1 MEQETLRKED
11 SFRFA
16 DVALEIILKF
26 DRDGKIL
33 YGNSRAKTDLGYG
46 EELTQVSLPAL
57 FPAELQQEK
66 YEEGMLL
73 DAMAGMGR
81 KAHIK
86 LLTTDL

>member
-1 MEQETLRKED
+1 MEGAEAMEQETLRKED

-46 EELTQVSLPAL
+46 EELTQVSLPPC
-57 FPAELQQEK
+57 FPQNCSRRSTRKGCCWMQCLQ
-66 YEEGMLL
+66 
-73 DAMAGMGR
+73 
-81 KAHIK
+81 
-86 LLTTDL
+86 